1 MMFVYRISNKKYS
14 ALNGQGGLYGRG
26 RWHQKGNLIVYTS
39 EHASLAAWEKLV
51 HVTSLEN
58 MPENLLLIKIE
69 IPGKSKIQ
77 TVPQSIL
84 VDGWDGFPFVS
95 ETIDF
100 GTSFL
105 RSRHFLALKVPS
117 VVIPEEFNIIL
128 NPNHPDFSDCKI
140 ISKVPFLFDKR
151 IIPKAGW

>member
-1 MMFVYRISNKKYS
+1 MFVYRISKKKYS
-14 ALNGQGGLYGRG
+14 ALDGTGGLYSGG
-26 RWHQKGNLIVYTS
+26 RWHQKGNLVVYTS

-69 IPGKSKIQ
+69 IPEISKIQ
-77 TVPQSIL
+77 TVPRRVL
-84 VDGWDGFPFVS
+84 VQGWDGFPFVP
-95 ETIDF
+95 ETIDY

-105 RSRHFLALKVPS
+105 RSMEFLVLKVPS

-128 NPNHPDFSDCKI
+128 NPNHPGFHECNVV
-140 ISKVPFLFDKR
+140 SKRPFLFDKR
-151 IIPKAGW
+151 IYPMSDR

>member
-1 MMFVYRISNKKYS
+1 M
-14 ALNGQGGLYGRG
+14 
-26 RWHQKGNLIVYTS
+26 
-39 EHASLAAWEKLV
+39 
-51 HVTSLEN
+51 HVTSLAN

-69 IPGKSKIQ
+69 IPEISKIQ
-77 TVPQSIL
+77 AVPRKVL
-84 VDGWDGFPFVS
+84 VQGWDGFPFVP
-95 ETIDF
+95 ETIDY

-105 RSRHFLALKVPS
+105 RSKQFLALKVPS